1 MPLKSYDFIRYSWKF
16 SDGVDSMRVILS
28 IIFWKSNWSSAYKVS
43 SIDHFPQAFYF
54 PEKVS
59 SSARMFAPILGA
71 RSIEFAEVGKWQHS
85 TTNDFSRVSERV
97 LAFTLSK
104 LTKIATDKL
113 WASQKVTHLESIT
126 FKSKILYF
134 LGTWF
139 HSSELNAVQVGE
151 LDTPCSVMW
160 GLK

>member
-16 SDGVDSMRVILS
+16 SDGVDSMRVMLS

-59 SSARMFAPILGA
+59 SSARKFSPILGA
-71 RSIEFAEVGKWQHS
+71 RSIEFAWVGKWQRS
-85 TTNDFSRVSERV
+85 TTHDFSRVSERV

-104 LTKIATDKL
+104 LTKIATDKF

-139 HSSELNAVQVGE
+139 HSVSLMQFR
-151 LDTPCSVMW
+151 
-160 GLK
+160 